1 MGGADSCFHCGTAI
15 AGTMRHELQIDGE
28 AVALCSPSCV
38 EIATRIRDKGLT
50 GFYRFRTG
58 ASTPASE
65 DAASGRWASYD
76 REALQREFVGSHG
89 DGSREAQLLLQ
100 GVRCAACSWLI
111 ERAMAAVPGVLEIAV
126 DPLTTRTR
134 LRWDPHRTRLGDLL
148 GQIAALGYEP
158 WPYTEDE
165 AGRAAILERRAA
177 LPRLI
182 VAGLGMSETM
192 GYAVALYAGA
202 LHDADP
208 GIHQFLRLVSLLV
221 ATPVVFYAGAP
232 FFSGAVRGLR
242 LGRPGMDV
250 PVALAIAAAYIAS
263 VWNTFRGNGEVYFD
277 SAVMFVFFLSCARF
291 LEMSGRH
298 RALSLT
304 GALARHLPR
313 VATRLRD
320 DRPETVGVVELEPGD
335 LVLVPPGQSIPVD
348 GRLESA
354 SARVDESLL
363 TGESRPVHK
372 ATGDAVIAGSINLL
386 GAMTLKVER
395 VGAGTVL
402 ARISRLIAV
411 AREERPRLVEITD
424 RVAVW
429 FVSGVLLLAA
439 ATGIAW
445 WLLDPSRAFDI
456 VLAVLVV
463 TCPCALALAT
473 PAAFTVGMSALARR
487 GVLLRR
493 AGALEML
500 SRVTDMVFD
509 KTGTLTEHSAGIQRI
524 ETFAGQAPEQVLEL
538 AALLESRSEH
548 PLARAFPPPA
558 SALPVTDIV
567 AIPGKGLEGCVAGQ
581 RLRIG
586 TRAFVLGRSA
596 GSDEDGA
603 AEAAAQSVW
612 LGRAS
617 QLLARFEIAER
628 IRPEAPAALAELR
641 ATGLTLCVA
650 SGDQPGPVRAA
661 AARLGIAAWHAALA
675 PGDKLELVRRLQQD
689 GHIIGMVG
697 DGINDSP
704 VLAGADVSIA
714 IGSGTSLAQHAA
726 DCILMGTSLA
736 ALPAAVAHSRRTM
749 QIVRQNLWWAVA
761 YNLVAVPLAI
771 TGLLAPWLAAL
782 GMSASS
788 LLVTF
793 NALRLGQLPQAAATA
808 AGGVAG
814 TAPGTSEVRT

>member
-1 MGGADSCFHCGTAI
+1 MKDAPGCFHCGTAI
-15 AGTMRHELQIDGE
+15 RGPATHQLQVDG
-28 AVALCSPSCV
+28 ATVVLCSTACQ

-50 GFYRFRTG
+50 GFYRFRSTATAPAGTDTG
-58 ASTPASE
+58 
-65 DAASGRWASYD
+65 SGRWASYD
-76 REALQREFVGSHG
+76 RDALQKEFVSTHS
-89 DGSREAQLLLQ
+89 DGSREARLLVQ

-111 ERAMAAVPGVLEIAV
+111 ERAMAAVPGVYEIAV

-134 LRWDPHRTRLGDLL
+134 LRWDPRVTRLSELL
-148 GQIAALGYEP
+148 ACIAVLGYDP
-158 WPYTEDE
+158 CPYTEDE

-182 VAGLGMSETM
+182 VAGLGMSEVM
-192 GYAVALYAGA
+192 GYAIALYGGA

-208 GIHQFLRLVSLLV
+208 AVHRFLRLISLLV

-232 FFSGAVRGLR
+232 FFKGALRGMR

-250 PVALAIAAAYIAS
+250 PVGLAIAAAYAAS
-263 VWNTFRGNGEVYFD
+263 VWNTFSGSGPIYFD

-304 GALARHLPR
+304 GALARTLPR

-320 DRPETVGVVELEPGD
+320 GRPEIVGVVELEPGD

-363 TGESRPVHK
+363 TGESRPVRK
-372 ATGDAVIAGSINLL
+372 AAGDPVVAGSINLL
-386 GAMTLKVER
+386 GAATVCTER
-395 VGAGTVL
+395 VGASTVL
-402 ARISRLIAV
+402 AQISRLIGV

-429 FVSGVLLLAA
+429 FVTGVLALAVA
-439 ATGIAW
+439 AGAAW
-445 WLLDPSRAFDI
+445 WLLEPSRAFEV

-473 PAAFTVGMSALARR
+473 PAAFTVGMSALARQ

-493 AGALEML
+493 AGALETL
-500 SRVTDMVFD
+500 SRVTDLVFD
-509 KTGTLTEHSAGIQRI
+509 KTGTLTEHSAGIQHI
-524 ETFAGQAPEQVLEL
+524 ETFAGGDPERMLEL

-548 PLARAFPPPA
+548 PLARAFPPPGTT
-558 SALPVTDIV
+558 LPVTEV
-567 AIPGKGLEGCVAGQ
+567 AAVPGQGLEGCVDGA

-586 TRAFVLGRSA
+586 TRAFVLGLDSEITSGDGIESA
-596 GSDEDGA
+596 V
-603 AEAAAQSVW
+603 QSVY
-612 LGRAS
+612 LGSES
-617 QLLARFEIAER
+617 QLMARFEIAER
-628 IRPEAPAALAELR
+628 VRADAPAALAALQ
-641 ATGLTLCVA
+641 AAGIKLAIA

-661 AARLGIAAWHAALA
+661 AHRLGVDAWHARLA
-675 PGDKLELVRRLQQD
+675 PAGKLDLVRRMQQD
-689 GHIIGMVG
+689 ARIVGMVG

-704 VLAGADVSIA
+704 VLAGADVSVA
-714 IGSGTSLAQHAA
+714 VGSGTSLAQHAA
-726 DCILMGTSLA
+726 DCILMGPGLG
-736 ALPAAVAHSRRTM
+736 ALPAAVTHARRTM
-749 QIVRQNLWWAVA
+749 QIVRQNLCWAVA
-761 YNLVAVPLAI
+761 YNVVAVPLAV
-771 TGLLAPWLAAL
+771 TGMLAPWLAAL

-793 NALRLGQLPQAAATA
+793 NALRLGRLRQADAAKRSGHPLSEGEALP
-808 AGGVAG
+808 
-814 TAPGTSEVRT
+814 